1 MDAEKK
7 KKIWKA
13 IALITFPI
21 WSILAFVF
29 VYLAFI
35 LLAPLVGILSLFD
48 KNPLSLKDFELGDVT
63 YSEEPI

>member
-21 WSILAFVF
+21 WGVVAVVF

-48 KNPLSLKDFELGDVT
+48 KNPLSLKDLELGDVT